1 VDVAVRGDHHNPIP
15 QCVGE
20 GSDMEKK
27 ATERQLTAASSRQEI
42 EAVLTSKPWFE
53 VSSPEIKKLL
63 LGLPGS
69 DVPAQNCNGYLAH
82 LANRPTVAGGVKV
95 RKIND
100 VLIPPGRIFGIF
112 TNIEVEKVADAKVVF
127 CYQYFSWRQGPES
140 GAKGLVL
147 IKGRSG
153 KVTHGVML
161 NGYSFAVGADTP
173 DMVGGFAEANETG
186 VKGFLKNFTR
196 EMCEELGVP
205 DLVIEEVMPL
215 GNLLV
220 DRGMT
225 NNCPAIY
232 GATIDAASAD
242 KIPLGQW
249 KNPDPY
255 EMSAV
260 PNIVPI
266 EKFWGPTGLVATS
279 NDAYFLACVARLVA
293 NGTLKVPQ

>member
-1 VDVAVRGDHHNPIP
+1 
-15 QCVGE
+15 
-20 GSDMEKK
+20 MEKK
-27 ATERQLTAASSRQEI
+27 ATEQLLTAASSRRDI

-53 VSSPEIKKLL
+53 ASSPEIKKLL
-63 LGLPGS
+63 LELPGK
-69 DVPAQNCNGYLAH
+69 DPVEIGGKPADQNCNGYLAH
-82 LANRPTVAGGVKV
+82 LANRPTIAGGVKV
-95 RKIND
+95 RKISE
-100 VLIPPGRIFGIF
+100 VLFPPGRKFGIL
-112 TNIEVEKVADAKVVF
+112 TNIEVESVKDAKVVF

-161 NGYSFAVGADTP
+161 NGYSFAVAAVTP

-196 EMCEELGVP
+196 EMCEELGAP
-205 DLVIEEVMPL
+205 DLVIEEVVPL

-225 NNCPAIY
+225 NNCPALFSAI
-232 GATIDAASAD
+232 IDAANAE

-249 KNPDPY
+249 KNPDPF

-266 EKFWGPTGLVATS
+266 EKFWGPTGLVATT
-279 NDAYFLACVARLVA
+279 NDAFFLACVARLVA
-293 NGTLKVPQ
+293 NGTLQVPQGG